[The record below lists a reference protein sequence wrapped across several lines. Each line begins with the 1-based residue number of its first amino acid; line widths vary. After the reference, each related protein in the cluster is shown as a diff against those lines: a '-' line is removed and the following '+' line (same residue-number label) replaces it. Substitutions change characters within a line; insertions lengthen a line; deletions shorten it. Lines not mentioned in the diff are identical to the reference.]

1 LQWQLH
7 RQPLEPSWALAGLLD
22 GRGCVLI
29 GQMGALAPLGLQP
42 TVTVDLGDPP
52 LADPLPLFAP
62 LRQPLPNSPHYG
74 EHLLEQ
80 SRRLVLGQAGLSV
93 VLLSDDALRLD
104 LTSSLAAEFG
114 SRVVHQS
121 TAPESNGVICA
132 SWSWW
137 LSNQERL
144 PLPDQ
149 VIVGLLP
156 LASLEDPLT
165 AAQVKN
171 LREHGRDWFREQLLP
186 DGLSQLQLG
195 VAGLRRSGGRLAVLD
210 GRIRGRSWGR
220 NVLSA
225 LEPWVALSRL
235 LPP

>member
-1 LQWQLH
+1 
-7 RQPLEPSWALAGLLD
+7 
-22 GRGCVLI
+22 
-29 GQMGALAPLGLQP
+29 M
-42 TVTVDLGDPP
+42 
-52 LADPLPLFAP
+52 
-62 LRQPLPNSPHYG
+62 
-74 EHLLEQ
+74 LEQ

-93 VLLSDDALRLD
+93 VLLNDDALRLD
-104 LTSSLAAEFG
+104 LASALAAEFG

-137 LSNQERL
+137 LGNQERL
-144 PLPDQ
+144 PLPAQ

-165 AAQVKN
+165 AAQVKL
-171 LREHGRDWFREQLLP
+171 LREQGRDWFREQLLP

-195 VAGLRRSGGRLAVLD
+195 VSGLRRSGGRLAILD
-210 GRIRGRSWGR
+210 GRLRGRSWGQ
-220 NVLSA
+220 NVLGA

-235 LPP
+235 LPH